1 MSVVK
6 ECAPLLYHLVRQVV
20 LGSDRS
26 DSLHVLHADDLLLLT
41 SLVNVLLET
50 SDDDE
55 LQADHRFHELA
66 EAPLLAK
73 EVHLGS
79 VRNIVVRRRDQL
91 VHAEPGVLLVDEPV
105 AGRGSVIGL
114 ERHLAHLA
122 TLVIKSFLHLA
133 DGDDEIALGV
143 DELRCTILSIDFEHN
158 TYLLI

>member
-1 MSVVK
+1 MRS
-6 ECAPLLYHLVRQVV
+6 PPDHLVRQVV

-26 DSLHVLHADDLLLLT
+26 DSLHVLHADDLLLLAG
-41 SLVNVLLET
+41 LVNVLLET

-73 EVHLGS
+73 EVHLGP
-79 VRNIVVRRRDQL
+79 VGNIVVRRRDQL
-91 VHAEPGVLLVDEPV
+91 VDAEPGVLLVDEPV

-122 TLVIKSFLHLA
+122 TLVIKSFLQSPSVLMNCA
-133 DGDDEIALGV
+133 APSCRLTLNI
-143 DELRCTILSIDFEHN
+143 ILI
-158 TYLLI
+158 Y